1 VDGSSAEAERPEKGG
16 FIVSEEACPRCGAKT
31 SEVVLFKC
39 IGCFTVYC
47 KACVDTD
54 GGRVCPK
61 CGVSQRMVVSP
72 KK

>member
-1 VDGSSAEAERPEKGG
+1 MSD
-16 FIVSEEACPRCGAKT
+16 EACPRCGAKT

-47 KACVDTD
+47 RACADTD
-54 GGRVCPK
+54 GGRLCPK